1 MSLDKIIESLDRD
14 TKSDVNAIISR
25 ARKEAEEIM
34 EEGKRKAKRVKEET
48 VAQGR
53 EISEKEKEHRL
64 ISATLEARNR
74 LLEEKRKIID
84 EVYRNAIKT
93 LKELPDNQYRDI
105 VKRIILR
112 CVSTGEEEILISES
126 ERSRIDK
133 GLIEGVNK
141 DLEKKGI
148 KGRLTISKDSL
159 NMPDGF
165 VIRSDK
171 SEVINTWD
179 NIINY
184 VKDETLEEVA
194 KILFDGK

>member
-34 EEGKRKAKRVKEET
+34 EEGKREAERVKGET

-105 VKRIILR
+105 VRRIILK
-112 CVSTGEEEILISES
+112 CVSTGEEEILVSGSEK
-126 ERSRIDK
+126 SRIDK
-133 GLIEGVNK
+133 SLIEGINK

-159 NMPDGF
+159 GMPDGF

-194 KILFDGK
+194 KILFDGQ